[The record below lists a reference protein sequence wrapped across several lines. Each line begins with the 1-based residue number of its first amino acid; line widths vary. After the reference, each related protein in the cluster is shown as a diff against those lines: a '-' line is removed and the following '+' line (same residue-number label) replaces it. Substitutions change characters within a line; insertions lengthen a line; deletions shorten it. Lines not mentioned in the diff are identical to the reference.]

1 LSSPQRISS
10 SPWLRYGKEC
20 MHASQSRPYWD
31 TGRPAIV
38 NESASFMPRLENLI
52 GLGGTSYTRKIAQ

>member
-38 NESASFMPRLENLI
+38 MNQPGSCHIWKTWSIWREHLTQEE
-52 GLGGTSYTRKIAQ
+52 